1 LRFAHFGRDGM
12 IQDME
17 KSFRGTRASEIFN

>member
-1 LRFAHFGRDGM
+1 M

-17 KSFRGTRASEIFN
+17 KSFRGTRASDICN